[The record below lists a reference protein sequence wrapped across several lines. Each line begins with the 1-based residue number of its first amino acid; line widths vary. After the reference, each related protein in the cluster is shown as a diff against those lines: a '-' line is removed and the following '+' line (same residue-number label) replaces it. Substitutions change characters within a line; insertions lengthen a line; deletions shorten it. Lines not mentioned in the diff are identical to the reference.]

1 MIPFLVALLVALV
14 AGGLLVVLWREN
26 RRALAITAGGMLAA
40 VLLVLGYVL
49 LDGAGRVLPPDE
61 GPLLTGLVLE
71 PVAGSYRL
79 SGTLQNRSPTHALS
93 ALPLTLVLED
103 CEAQGTCSR
112 PRQATV
118 ELLLSVPPG
127 ATREFRQ
134 VFHLDPAPPGSELRW
149 RVETGAPRVQP
160 AAG

>member
-1 MIPFLVALLVALV
+1 MIPFLVALLVALA

-26 RRALAITAGGMLAA
+26 RRAFAVTAGGMLVA

-49 LDGAGRVLPPDE
+49 LDGNGRVLPSDE
-61 GPLLTGLVLE
+61 GPLLTGLTLE

-93 ALPLTLVLED
+93 SLPLTLVLED
-103 CEAQGTCSR
+103 CDAQGRCAR
-112 PRQATV
+112 ARQATM
-118 ELLLSVPPG
+118 ELWLSVPPG
-127 ATREFRQ
+127 ASRGFSQ

-160 AAG
+160 VAG